1 MLQLIRRGRAKVRDL
16 RDWGYKREQASGDNS
31 REEVERPGEEENRMR
46 IMGVTRRGWGDGEE
60 RVRRG

>member
-31 REEVERPGEEENRMR
+31 REGSGEIRGRGEQDEDNGSDKEM
-46 IMGVTRRGWGDGEE
+46 MGRW
-60 RVRRG
+60 